1 MAPSH
6 LPTFKSHEH
15 LILMNRFLSIT
26 LPLTGFF
33 LHIDV
38 KNWSSPE
45 HLKRH
50 LVAILPH
57 PGMASLHPI
66 FPVISLLSYY
76 GLGLNV
82 ISSKRIPN
90 HSI

>member
-33 LHIDV
+33 LYIDL

-50 LVAILPH
+50 LVVLLPH

-66 FPVISLLSYY
+66 FPYDPSPLILWSWFKCYFLQKDS
-76 GLGLNV
+76 
-82 ISSKRIPN
+82 
-90 HSI
+90 